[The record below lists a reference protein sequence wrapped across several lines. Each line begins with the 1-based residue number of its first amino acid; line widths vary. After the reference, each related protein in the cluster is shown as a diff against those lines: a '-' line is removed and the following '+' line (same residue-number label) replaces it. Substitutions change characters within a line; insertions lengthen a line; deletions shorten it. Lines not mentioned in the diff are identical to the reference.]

1 MIRPVVRTLTTVVAA
16 FSLALVVGC
25 AGDPQEAEEQVFDT
39 VPEPLIVEGGNAEI
53 DLVATDGD
61 RVRVSREAS
70 GQAGGEWGMEG
81 DTLTLGSDC
90 AVFSNCDV
98 RYEVAIPA
106 TTPLSVSTDNGPV
119 SLTGFT
125 SSVEVTS
132 ANGTVRVFDATGPLD
147 LSSDNGNM
155 ELDGVGSET
164 ARLATDNGTIDAA
177 FTDRPSEVEVST
189 NNGNATLLLPDGP
202 YAVFETVGNGEIE
215 TEVDTVD
222 RSENTITAR
231 TDNGT
236 IRLLPQD

>member
-1 MIRPVVRTLTTVVAA
+1 MIRPVVRTLTTVVATL
-16 FSLALVVGC
+16 SLALVVGC
-25 AGDPQEAEEQVFDT
+25 AGDPQEVEEQVFDT

-53 DLVATDGD
+53 DLVAAEGD
-61 RVRVSREAS
+61 QVRVSRESS

-90 AVFSNCDV
+90 AVFSDCDV

-106 TTPLSVSTDNGPV
+106 ATPLSVSTDNGPV
-119 SLTGFT
+119 SLTGFA

-132 ANGTVRVFDATGPLD
+132 ANGTVRVFDASGPLD
-147 LSSDNGNM
+147 LSSDNGDM

-177 FTDRPSEVEVST
+177 FTERPSEVEVST
-189 NNGNATLLLPDGP
+189 NNGSATLLLPDGP
-202 YAVFETVGNGEIE
+202 YAVFETVDNGEI
-215 TEVDTVD
+215 DTGID
-222 RSENTITAR
+222 TSEGSDSTVTAR

-236 IRLLPQD
+236 IRLLPQE